1 MLQMP
6 VFYQSETSRL
16 PLRSLLLV
24 VFLVLPTSAS
34 SDPPEFDLDH
44 PPGRMVDVGG
54 YRLHIYCLGQGS
66 PAVILDAGL
75 GGFSMDWMYVQE
87 RLRVNTQV
95 CAYDRAGY
103 GWSDPGPSPR
113 SSDQIAEELWTLLSA
128 AEIEPPYVLVGHSF
142 GGYNMEYFAK
152 TRPRAVA
159 GLVLVDASHPEQAE
173 RLPDVPTR
181 ANAPDPRRLVTFFN
195 PTVVYVHYPKPLW
208 FPIMAL
214 MSSPKAMATEQREL
228 LNFTVSAAQVEQAG
242 QLPQVPLIVVTRGRR
257 VWPDGPMGDAKEKS
271 WGKLQQELVESV
283 PGGRQIIAPNSGHL
297 IHLDEPDV
305 VAGAVREVLRRSC
318 GVRMAQ
324 DAQPEYALAC

>member
-1 MLQMP
+1 MTA
-6 VFYQSETSRL
+6 FYQSAIGNLLPRL
-16 PLRSLLLV
+16 PLF
-24 VFLVLPTSAS
+24 VFLLILSPGALSDLPEI
-34 SDPPEFDLDH
+34 DPER

-75 GGFSMDWMYVQE
+75 GGFSMDWIFVQE
-87 RLRVNTQV
+87 QLRGNTQV

-113 SSDQIAEELWTLLSA
+113 STDQITEELSALLSGA
-128 AEIEPPYVLVGHSF
+128 GIAPPYVLVGHSF
-142 GGYNMEYFAK
+142 GGYNVEYFAK
-152 TRPRAVA
+152 THPRAVA

-173 RLPDVPTR
+173 RMPDMPTR

-195 PTVVYVHYPKPLW
+195 PNVVYTHYPKSLW
-208 FPIMAL
+208 FPIMRL
-214 MSSPKAMATEQREL
+214 LSSPKAMATEQREL
-228 LNFTVSAAQVEQAG
+228 LNFTVSAAQVDAAG
-242 QLPQVPLIVVTRGRR
+242 PLPLVPLIVVTRGRR
-257 VWPDGPMGDAKEKS
+257 VWPEGPMGDAKEKS
-271 WGKLQQELVESV
+271 WAELQQELAESV

-297 IHLDEPDV
+297 IQLDEPDV

-324 DAQPEYALAC
+324 DAQPDYSLAC